1 MYEQYAPANW
11 PLDNREDHEALLVT
25 SQEYNMA
32 FAWAIDIAT
41 RKGWTRD
48 ELLSA
53 AFRYVNIEGLAAQA
67 IVYAFR
73 YLANKQVAA

>member
-1 MYEQYAPANW
+1 MCEQHAPANW
-11 PLDNREDHEALLVT
+11 PVDNSEDHETLLET
-25 SQEYNMA
+25 SQEYSMA
-32 FAWAIDIAT
+32 FAWANDIAM

-53 AFRYVNIEGLAAQA
+53 AFRYVSIEGLAAQA